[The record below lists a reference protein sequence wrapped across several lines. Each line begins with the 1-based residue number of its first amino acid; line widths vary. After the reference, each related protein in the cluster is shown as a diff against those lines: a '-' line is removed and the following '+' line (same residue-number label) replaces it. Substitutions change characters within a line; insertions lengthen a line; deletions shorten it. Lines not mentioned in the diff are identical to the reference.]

1 LNAFTNRVAV
11 TAALLAMTLLTVAP
25 TAGAGVLEV
34 KLKLPVRPKLNITG
48 EEKIAIAQFV
58 IANKG
63 EKKTDRASKVDVQ
76 AEFQRYLKK
85 QLGKTTKLRIV
96 NTPPGRLP
104 GTDMKALEANRDYW
118 KDLGNKTGAD
128 FIVSGIIDFDI
139 NDKSGY
145 KTEEYTSPADGRTYY
160 RQVLIETTGFVF
172 DIDIAVFDAD
182 TGEKVVEE
190 NFRDFKEF
198 DQRNYD
204 EILGLFENLR
214 SLETQLVG
222 IFVSQETSASRYV
235 FTE

>member
-1 LNAFTNRVAV
+1 MRSFGLLCIG
-11 TAALLAMTLLTVAP
+11 LLAASA
-25 TAGAGVLEV
+25 AGAGVTEV
-34 KLKLPVRPKLNITG
+34 KLKLPVRPKLNISG
-48 EEKIAIAQFV
+48 DEKIAIAPFI
-58 IANKG
+58 IANNG
-63 EKKTDRASKVDVQ
+63 EKKSDRASKVDVQ
-76 AEFQRYLKK
+76 SEFQRYLRK
-85 QLGKTTKLRIV
+85 QLTKSTKLRLV
-96 NTPPGRLP
+96 DVPPTKLP
-104 GTDMKALEANRDYW
+104 GVDMKALENNRDYW
-118 KDLGNKTGAD
+118 KALGAQTGAD
-128 FIVSGIIDFDI
+128 FIVSGIVDFDI
-139 NDKSGY
+139 NDRSGY

-172 DIDIAVFDAD
+172 DIDIAVFNAD
-182 TGEKVVEE
+182 TGEKVVDE